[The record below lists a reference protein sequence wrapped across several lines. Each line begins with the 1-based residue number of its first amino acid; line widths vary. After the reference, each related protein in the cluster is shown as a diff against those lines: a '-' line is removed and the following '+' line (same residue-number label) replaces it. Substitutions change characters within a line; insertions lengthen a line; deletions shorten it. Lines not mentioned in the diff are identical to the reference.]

1 MARTNYAIY
10 KKDGKVESDFVESNF
25 DDFDRDKFTCC
36 FCGVKVGF
44 TKGIL
49 TTGPYFKNWRN
60 IPHTSECLLTK
71 SIQIYLD
78 SKVDKDYKLKASE
91 ELILST
97 ILPRAQR
104 LFIEDKTSPKFKRVI
119 NHLQSKRTK
128 LFMSA
133 INQLNNHDLECL
145 NVVTE
150 DNEILKLKDLILPQ
164 DAIVDKLEKEGQTSF
179 IRVLKAVVSRVE
191 KIGNNYK
198 VIMTKG
204 EKYQNSKDFYL
215 FVPQSYVKKNEERL
229 KKLPGSLIYCYG
241 IAEKNEYGCKMDLYS
256 IAHQIAVID
265 KFV

>member
-10 KKDGKVESDFVESNF
+10 KKEEKVESDFVESNF
-25 DDFDRDKFTCC
+25 DDFDKNKFTCC

-44 TKGIL
+44 TKGIS

-60 IPHTSECLLTK
+60 IPHTSACLLIKNIQVYLATK
-71 SIQIYLD
+71 E
-78 SKVDKDYKLKASE
+78 DKDYKLKASE

-104 LFIEDKTSPKFKRVI
+104 LFIEDKKSFKFKRVI
-119 NHLQSKRTK
+119 NHLQSKRTQ

-150 DNEILKLKDLILPQ
+150 DNEILKLKDLILSQ
-164 DAIVDKLEKEGQTSF
+164 DAIVDKLEKEEETSF

-191 KIGNNYK
+191 KVGKNYK

-204 EKYQNSKDFYL
+204 ERYQNKKDFYL
-215 FVPQSYVKKNEERL
+215 FVPQSYVEKNEKHLE
-229 KKLPGSLIYCYG
+229 KLPGTLIYCYG
-241 IAEKNEYGCKMDLYS
+241 IVEKNEFGCKMDLYS
-256 IAHQIAVID
+256 FYHQIAIHR
-265 KFV
+265 KFT